1 MNDRPLDLIINQL
14 KTYDET
20 EVCDLLGITTEDL
33 IRKFPERI
41 AAKKTKLEQ
50 ELEKGE
56 IKLQKILKKYRQIQQ
71 RLEIGDTSVLLES
84 YRSDAS
90 DGIFIC

>member
-1 MNDRPLDLIINQL
+1 MKDRPLDLIINQL

-41 AAKKTKLEQ
+41 AAKKTRLEQ
-50 ELEKGE
+50 ELELFPTGE
-56 IKLQKILKKYRQIQQ
+56 DPDD
-71 RLEIGDTSVLLES
+71 DTDYGFQEL
-84 YRSDAS
+84 DFN
-90 DGIFIC
+90 D

>member
-50 ELEKGE
+50 ELELFPTGE
-56 IKLQKILKKYRQIQQ
+56 
-71 RLEIGDTSVLLES
+71 DTDDDTDYGFQELNFE
-84 YRSDAS
+84 D
-90 DGIFIC
+90 